1 MGENRVV
8 TAPPRNPG
16 ARFRLT
22 TSAGNLSFH
31 WFLALFPAVIAL
43 TGIDGAMMAPL
54 IDDFGVPI
62 RRKVLADAV
71 HDIDDGA

>member
-1 MGENRVV
+1 MV

-43 TGIDGAMMAPL
+43 TGVASLIGLSGGDLQPL
-54 IDDFGVPI
+54 IRRNISDFVN
-62 RRKVLADAV
+62 V
-71 HDIDDGA
+71 